1 MFKSNINDEKPLA
14 SIITGDF
21 NARSKRLRPQ
31 DVTNSHWSIIDTLT
45 STSGYYRLIN
55 LPTHMTNAS
64 SSCIDLV
71 FTSNPNLITEF
82 GIEKCLYAGSCH
94 HSIVF
99 GKTNLNV
106 SLPPPYTCDVWDYNK
121 GDKKSIQESI
131 KTCNWA
137 RLFITINE
145 KVELLSDTLIN
156 IFRNYIPNKKAKF
169 KYGEAPWMN
178 KIIKSA
184 FRKRSRLTNRYY
196 VNDQVQSDYNLL

>member
-21 NARSKRLRPQ
+21 NARSKSLCSQ

-45 STSGYYRLIN
+45 STSGYHRLIN
-55 LPTHMTNAS
+55 LPTHMTNTS

-82 GIEKCLYAGSCH
+82 GIEKFLYAGSCH

-99 GKTNLNV
+99 GKMNLNV
-106 SLPPPYTCDVWDYNK
+106 SLPPPYTREVWDYNK
-121 GDKKSIQESI
+121 VDKKSIQESI

-137 RLFITINE
+137 RLFITTNE
-145 KVELLSDTLIN
+145 KVELLSNTLIN
-156 IFRNYIPNKKAKF
+156 IFRN
-169 KYGEAPWMN
+169 
-178 KIIKSA
+178 
-184 FRKRSRLTNRYY
+184 
-196 VNDQVQSDYNLL
+196 